1 MLQATDFNNFA
12 HKDSK
17 MSVTAALVKELRE
30 KSGAGMMDCKKA
42 LGETGSDM
50 DAAIDWLR
58 TKGLAA
64 AAKKS
69 GRVAAEGLV
78 AVAVDGTSGAIVEL
92 NAETD
97 FVARNTEF
105 QDFARNLGILALS
118 ALDIEKMKTLDYPET
133 GRNVSEELTNKIATI
148 GENMSLRRMEKVS
161 VSSGS
166 VVSYMHNATADGLG
180 RIGVLVALESDAS
193 ADVLTGLGKQIA
205 MHIAATS
212 PASLSVDDLDA
223 DMVARERDVLIE
235 QAKASGKPQE
245 IAEKIVEGR
254 MKKYYQEVV
263 LLEQTSVIDGET
275 RIEDVII
282 KAGKDASADIALKAF
297 VRFNL
302 GEGIERKESDFAA
315 EVAAQLS

>member
-1 MLQATDFNNFA
+1 
-12 HKDSK
+12 

-42 LGETGSDM
+42 LAETDGDM
-50 DAAIDWLR
+50 EAAVDWLR
-58 TKGLAA
+58 TKGLAT

-69 GRVAAEGLV
+69 GRVASEGLV
-78 AVAVDGTSGAIVEL
+78 AFCVDGTKGAVIEL

-105 QDFARNLGILALS
+105 QEFASTLAKLALGANDLESLS
-118 ALDIEKMKTLDYPET
+118 ASDYPGT
-133 GRNVSEELTNKIATI
+133 GRNVADELTQKIATI
-148 GENMSLRRMEKVS
+148 GENMSLRRMAALS
-161 VSSGS
+161 VGSGT
-166 VVSYMHNATADGLG
+166 VVSYMHNSTAPGLG
-180 RIGVLVALESDAS
+180 RIGVLVALESTA
-193 ADVLTGLGKQIA
+193 AAVVLEGLGKQIA

-212 PASLSVDDLDA
+212 PASLSVDDLDPES
-223 DMVARERDVLIE
+223 VQRERDVLIE

-245 IAEKIVEGR
+245 IAEKMVQGR

-275 RIEDVII
+275 RIADVVTS
-282 KAGKDASADIALKAF
+282 AGKDAGAEIALSAF

-302 GEGIERKESDFAA
+302 GEGIEKEETDFAA

>member
-1 MLQATDFNNFA
+1 
-12 HKDSK
+12 

-42 LGETGSDM
+42 LSETDGDM
-50 DAAIDWLR
+50 EAAIDWLR
-58 TKGLAA
+58 TKGLAT

-69 GRVAAEGLV
+69 GRIASEGLV
-78 AVAVDGTSGAIVEL
+78 AFAVDGTRGALIEL

-105 QDFARNLGILALS
+105 QEFASTLATLAL
-118 ALDIEKMKTLDYPET
+118 AADDIEALGGVDYPDT
-133 GRNVSEELTNKIATI
+133 GRNVSEELTHKIATI
-148 GENMSLRRMEKVS
+148 GENMSLRRMEPVS
-161 VSSGS
+161 VGSGS
-166 VVSYMHNATADGLG
+166 VVSYMHNSTAPGLG
-180 RIGVLVALESDAS
+180 RIGVLVALESS
-193 ADVLTGLGKQIA
+193 ADKAVLEELGKQIA

-212 PASLSVDDLDA
+212 PASLSVDDLDPES
-223 DMVARERDVLIE
+223 VQRERDVLIE

-245 IAEKIVEGR
+245 IAEKMVEGR

-275 RIEDVII
+275 QIAGVVANAAKSAGTDIE
-282 KAGKDASADIALKAF
+282 LTAF
-297 VRFNL
+297 ARFNL
-302 GEGIERKESDFAA
+302 GEGIEKEETDFAA

>member
-1 MLQATDFNNFA
+1 
-12 HKDSK
+12 

-42 LGETGSDM
+42 LSETDGDM
-50 DAAIDWLR
+50 EAAIDWLR
-58 TKGLAA
+58 TKGLAT

-69 GRVAAEGLV
+69 GRVASEGLV
-78 AVAVDGTSGAIVEL
+78 AFAVDGTSGALIEL

-105 QDFARNLGILALS
+105 QEFASTLASLALTAGDID
-118 ALDIEKMKTLDYPET
+118 ALATTDYPGT
-133 GRNVSEELTNKIATI
+133 GRNVSEELTHKIATI
-148 GENMSLRRMEKVS
+148 GENMSLRRMEVVS
-161 VSSGS
+161 VGSGA
-166 VVSYMHNATADGLG
+166 VVSYMHNATASGLG
-180 RIGVLVALESDAS
+180 RIGVLVALESAADAG
-193 ADVLTGLGKQIA
+193 VLEELGKQIA

-223 DMVARERDVLIE
+223 EAVQRERDVLIE

-245 IAEKIVEGR
+245 IAEKMVEGR

-275 RIEDVII
+275 KIADVVANAAKDSGTAIE
-282 KAGKDASADIALKAF
+282 LTAF
-297 VRFNL
+297 ARFNL
-302 GEGIERKESDFAA
+302 GEGIEKEETDFAA

>member
-1 MLQATDFNNFA
+1 
-12 HKDSK
+12 
-17 MSVTAALVKELRE
+17 MSVTAALVKELRQ

-42 LGETGSDM
+42 LAETDGDM
-50 DAAIDWLR
+50 EAAVDWLR
-58 TKGLAA
+58 TKGLAT

-69 GRVAAEGLV
+69 GRVASEGLV
-78 AVAVDGTSGAIVEL
+78 AFCVDGSKGALVEL

-105 QDFARNLGILALS
+105 QEFASTLAKLALDADNLESLS
-118 ALDIEKMKTLDYPET
+118 ASDYPET
-133 GRNVSEELTNKIATI
+133 GRNVTDELTNKIATI
-148 GENMSLRRMEKVS
+148 GENMSLRRMAMLS
-161 VSSGS
+161 VGSGS
-166 VVSYMHNATADGLG
+166 VVPYMHNSTAPGLG
-180 RIGVLVALESDAS
+180 RIGVLVALESTAG
-193 ADVLTGLGKQIA
+193 ADVLEGLGKQIA

-212 PASLSVDDLDA
+212 PASLSVEDLDPES
-223 DMVARERDVLIE
+223 VQRERDVLIE

-245 IAEKIVEGR
+245 IAEKMVHGR

-275 RIEDVII
+275 RIADVV
-282 KAGKDASADIALKAF
+282 ANTGKDAGVEIALTGF

-302 GEGIERKESDFAA
+302 GEGIEKEETDFAA

>member
-1 MLQATDFNNFA
+1 
-12 HKDSK
+12 

-42 LGETGSDM
+42 LAETDGDM
-50 DAAIDWLR
+50 EAAIDWLR
-58 TKGLAA
+58 TKGLAT

-69 GRVAAEGLV
+69 GRVASEGLV
-78 AVAVDGTSGAIVEL
+78 SFAVDGTRGAVIEL

-105 QDFARNLGILALS
+105 QEFASTLAGLALDSGDLDALS
-118 ALDIEKMKTLDYPET
+118 AADYPGT
-133 GRNVSEELTNKIATI
+133 GRNVAEELTHKIATI
-148 GENMSLRRMEKVS
+148 GENMSLRRMASLS
-161 VSSGS
+161 VGSGS
-166 VVSYMHNATADGLG
+166 IMSYMHNATAPGLG
-180 RIGVLVALESDAS
+180 RIGVLVALESTAS
-193 ADVLTGLGKQIA
+193 ADVLEGLGKQIA

-212 PASLSVDDLDA
+212 PASLSVDDLDPES
-223 DMVARERDVLIE
+223 VQRERDVLIE

-245 IAEKIVEGR
+245 IAEKMVQGR

-275 RIEDVII
+275 RIADVVAN
-282 KAGKDASADIALKAF
+282 AGKDAGADIALTGY

-302 GEGIERKESDFAA
+302 GEGIEKEETDFAA

>member
-1 MLQATDFNNFA
+1 
-12 HKDSK
+12 

-42 LGETGSDM
+42 LSETGGDM
-50 DAAIDWLR
+50 EAAIDWLR
-58 TKGLAA
+58 TKGLAT

-69 GRVAAEGLV
+69 GRVASEGLV
-78 AVAVDGTSGAIVEL
+78 AFAVDGTRGAVIEL

-105 QDFARNLGILALS
+105 QEFAATLAGLALDADDLD
-118 ALDIEKMKTLDYPET
+118 ALAGKDYPNT
-133 GRNVSEELTNKIATI
+133 GRNVADELTQKIATI
-148 GENMSLRRMEKVS
+148 GENMSLRRMASVS
-161 VSSGS
+161 VGSGA
-166 VVSYMHNATADGLG
+166 VVSYMHNATAPGLG
-180 RIGVLVALESDAS
+180 RIGVLVGLESTAA
-193 ADVLTGLGKQIA
+193 ADVLEGLGKQIA

-212 PASLSVDDLDA
+212 PASLSVDDLDPE
-223 DMVARERDVLIE
+223 MVQRERDVLIE

-245 IAEKIVEGR
+245 IAEKMVEGR
-254 MKKYYQEVV
+254 MKKYYKDVV

-275 RIEDVII
+275 AIADVISR
-282 KAGKDASADIALKAF
+282 AGKDAGADIALTAF

-302 GEGIERKESDFAA
+302 GEGIEKEETDFAA

>member
-1 MLQATDFNNFA
+1 
-12 HKDSK
+12 

-42 LGETGSDM
+42 LAETDGDM
-50 DAAIDWLR
+50 EAAIDWLR
-58 TKGLAA
+58 TKGLAT

-69 GRVAAEGLV
+69 GRVASEGLV
-78 AVAVDGTSGAIVEL
+78 AFSVDGTTGAVVEL

-97 FVARNTEF
+97 FVARHTEF
-105 QDFARNLGILALS
+105 QEFASTLASLSLS
-118 ALDIEKMKTLDYPET
+118 ADDIDGLSGLDYPGT
-133 GRNVSEELTNKIATI
+133 GRNVAEELTHKIATI
-148 GENMSLRRMEKVS
+148 GENMSLRRMAKLS
-161 VSSGS
+161 VNSGAI
-166 VVSYMHNATADGLG
+166 VSYMHNATAPGLG
-180 RIGVLVALESDAS
+180 RIGVLVALESTADAG
-193 ADVLTGLGKQIA
+193 VLEGLGKQIA

-212 PASLSVDDLDA
+212 PASLSIEDLDEEA
-223 DMVARERDVLIE
+223 VAREREVLIE

-245 IAEKIVEGR
+245 IAEKMVQGR

-275 RIEDVII
+275 RIADVVANTG
-282 KAGKDASADIALKAF
+282 KEAGADIALTAF

-302 GEGIERKESDFAA
+302 GEGIEKEETDFAA